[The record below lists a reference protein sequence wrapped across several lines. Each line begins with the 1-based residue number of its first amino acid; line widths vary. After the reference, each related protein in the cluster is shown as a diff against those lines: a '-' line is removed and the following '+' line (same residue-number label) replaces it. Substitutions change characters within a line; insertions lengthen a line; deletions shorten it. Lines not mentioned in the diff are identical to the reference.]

1 MNELV
6 AGGNV
11 PLPDG
16 AVTLRVPGPFDLSV
30 IVTGDSGKV
39 AGDEDFV
46 FYNQPATSG
55 ARIQGDTVTVDG
67 RRLRAGASRVTVAV
81 SPAEPGTPLG
91 RLPGI
96 ALQVHGPGGRLV
108 ARFTPPRPDRE
119 TVLLLAEIYR
129 RGPGWKLRAL
139 GQGYADGLAGVARDF
154 GVDVAEDEAPQS
166 AAASRARP
174 STPSGAG
181 PSGASGAGPGA
192 ASGAGSGGSSGAGP
206 GAASGAGPSG
216 TSGARPGAASGA
228 GPSGP
233 SGAGPGAA
241 SGAGPSGPSGAGPG
255 AASGAGAGG
264 ASGARSGAPSGE
276 RLSAPPG
283 RPLIPSGRSA
293 PAGPAVSSG
302 PAGPDGFLP
311 LVNAARA
318 SVGAPPVALDAR
330 LSAAAHAHAAG
341 MAARSTLSSEH
352 AGGTSLY
359 QRVVAGGYAYLAIGE
374 HLVSGPRT
382 AAEFVEYCLSGEQ
395 SRRTVHGRAY
405 TQVGVAH
412 TAAARSGDLY
422 WTAVWA
428 SPFTAQGLAEW
439 ASAVLRLT
447 NAERTAAGLRPLSP
461 DPLLTVAAQNHSADM
476 IARAFYAHT
485 SPDGGEPWHR
495 ASAAGSGHRAI
506 GENIACGQRTPA
518 EVVDGWMD
526 SPGHRANILKPS
538 FTHLGVGYAGGGS
551 AGTYWTQ
558 LFGG

>member
-181 PSGASGAGPGA
+181 PGAASGAGPGAASGAGSGSASGARSGAASGAGPGA
-192 ASGAGSGGSSGAGP
+192 ASGAGSGG
-206 GAASGAGPSG
+206 
-216 TSGARPGAASGA
+216 
-228 GPSGP
+228 
-233 SGAGPGAA
+233 
-241 SGAGPSGPSGAGPG
+241 
-255 AASGAGAGG
+255 
-264 ASGARSGAPSGE
+264 ASGARSGAPSGQ

-293 PAGPAVSSG
+293 SAGPAVSSG
-302 PAGPDGFLP
+302 PPGLDGFLP
-311 LVNAARA
+311 LVNATRA
-318 SVGAPPVALDAR
+318 SAGAPPVSLDAR
-330 LSAAAHAHAAG
+330 LTAAASAHAAG

-352 AGGTSLY
+352 ADGTSLY

-395 SRRTVHGRAY
+395 SRRTVHGRTY

-412 TAAARSGDLY
+412 TADARSGDLY
-422 WTAVWA
+422 WTALWA

-518 EVVDGWMD
+518 EVVDGWMN

>member
-30 IVTGDSGKV
+30 IVTDDSGKV
-39 AGDEDFV
+39 AGDGDFV
-46 FYNQPATSG
+46 FYNQPATAG
-55 ARIQGDTVTVDG
+55 ARLQGDTVTVDG

-91 RLPGI
+91 RLPVIG
-96 ALQVHGPGGRLV
+96 LQVHGPGGLPV
-108 ARFTPPRPDRE
+108 AHFTPPRPDRE

-154 GVDVAEDEAPQS
+154 GVDVAEDEATQPPT
-166 AAASRARP
+166 A
-174 STPSGAG
+174 AG
-181 PSGASGAGPGA
+181 PPL
-192 ASGAGSGGSSGAGP
+192 
-206 GAASGAGPSG
+206 
-216 TSGARPGAASGA
+216 
-228 GPSGP
+228 
-233 SGAGPGAA
+233 
-241 SGAGPSGPSGAGPG
+241 
-255 AASGAGAGG
+255 
-264 ASGARSGAPSGE
+264 GAPMT
-276 RLSAPPG
+276 APTT
-283 RPLIPSGRSA
+283 A
-293 PAGPAVSSG
+293 PTGSPAT
-302 PAGPDGFLP
+302 GPDGFLP

-318 SVGAPPVALDAR
+318 SVGAPPVTLDAR
-330 LSAAAHAHAAG
+330 LTAAASAHAAG
-341 MAARSTLSSEH
+341 MAARAVLSSEH
-352 AGGTSLY
+352 ADGTSLY
-359 QRVVAGGYAYLAIGE
+359 QRVVAGGYAYLAAGE

-382 AAEFVEYCLSGEQ
+382 PADFVEYCLSGEQ
-395 SRRTVHGRAY
+395 SRRTVLSRAY

-412 TAAARSGDLY
+412 TADARSGDVY
-422 WTAVWA
+422 WTALWA
-428 SPFTAQGLAEW
+428 TPFSPQGLAEW
-439 ASAVLRLT
+439 GSAVLRLT

-461 DPLLTVAAQNHSADM
+461 DPLLTVAAQGHSADM

-495 ASAAGSGHRAI
+495 ASAAGSTHRAI

-518 EVVDGWMD
+518 EVVDGWMN
-526 SPGHRANILKPS
+526 SPGHRANILGPS
-538 FTHLGVGYAGGGS
+538 FTHLGVGFAGGGS

>member
-39 AGDEDFV
+39 AGDGDFV

-55 ARIQGDTVTVDG
+55 ARLQGDTVTVDG

-91 RLPGI
+91 RLPAI

-154 GVDVAEDEAPQS
+154 GVDVAEDEAAQP
-166 AAASRARP
+166 P
-174 STPSGAG
+174 GAG
-181 PSGASGAGPGA
+181 PL
-192 ASGAGSGGSSGAGP
+192 
-206 GAASGAGPSG
+206 PS
-216 TSGARPGAASGA
+216 AP
-228 GPSGP
+228 
-233 SGAGPGAA
+233 
-241 SGAGPSGPSGAGPG
+241 
-255 AASGAGAGG
+255 GG
-264 ASGARSGAPSGE
+264 ASPSSAPS
-276 RLSAPPG
+276 APSP
-283 RPLIPSGRSA
+283 PSSL
-293 PAGPAVSSG
+293 
-302 PAGPDGFLP
+302 DGFLP

-318 SVGAPPVALDAR
+318 SVGAPPVAFDAR
-330 LSAAAHAHAAG
+330 LAAAAGAHAAG
-341 MAARSTLSSEH
+341 MAARSALGSQD
-352 AGGTSLY
+352 ADGTSLY

-382 AAEFVEYCLSGEQ
+382 PADFVEYCLSGEQ
-395 SRRTVHGRAY
+395 SRRTVHSRAY
-405 TQVGVAH
+405 TQVGVGH
-412 TAAARSGDLY
+412 TTDARSGDVY
-422 WTAVWA
+422 WTALWA
-428 SPFTAQGLAEW
+428 TPFTPRGLAEW
-439 ASAVLRLT
+439 AAAVLRLT
-447 NAERTAAGLRPLSP
+447 NAERTAQGLRPLSP
-461 DPLLTVAAQNHSADM
+461 DPHLTVAAQGHSADM
-476 IARAFYAHT
+476 VARAFYSHT

-495 ASAAGSGHRAI
+495 ASAAGSTHRAI

-518 EVVDGWMD
+518 EVVDGWMN

-538 FTHLGVGYAGGGS
+538 FTHLGVGFAGGGS

>member
-39 AGDEDFV
+39 AGDADFV
-46 FYNQPATSG
+46 FYNQPATAG
-55 ARIQGDTVTVDG
+55 ARLQGDTVTVDG

-91 RLPGI
+91 RLPRI

-108 ARFTPPRPDRE
+108 TRFTPPRPDRE

-129 RGPGWKLRAL
+129 RGAGWKLRAL

-154 GVDVAEDEAPQS
+154 GVDVAEDEAT
-166 AAASRARP
+166 RP
-174 STPSGAG
+174 SAGGPVAAGAGPTPRATPAGVPQPYRPSHPSRPSPGLPAVAPSGA
-181 PSGASGAGPGA
+181 PAPG
-192 ASGAGSGGSSGAGP
+192 
-206 GAASGAGPSG
+206 
-216 TSGARPGAASGA
+216 
-228 GPSGP
+228 
-233 SGAGPGAA
+233 
-241 SGAGPSGPSGAGPG
+241 
-255 AASGAGAGG
+255 
-264 ASGARSGAPSGE
+264 
-276 RLSAPPG
+276 
-283 RPLIPSGRSA
+283 
-293 PAGPAVSSG
+293 
-302 PAGPDGFLP
+302 DGFLP

-318 SVGAPPVALDAR
+318 SAGAPPVSLDAR
-330 LSAAAHAHAAG
+330 LTAAAGAHAAG
-341 MAARSTLSSEH
+341 MAARATLSSQH
-352 AGGTSLY
+352 PDGTSLY

-374 HLVSGPRT
+374 QLVSGPRSP
-382 AAEFVEYCLSGEQ
+382 ADFVEYCLSGEE
-395 SRRTVHGRAY
+395 SGRTVRSRTY
-405 TQVGVAH
+405 THVGVAC
-412 TAAARSGDLY
+412 AAGARSGDVY
-422 WTAVWA
+422 WTALWA
-428 SPFTAQGLAEW
+428 TPFSRQGLAEW

-447 NAERTAAGLRPLSP
+447 NAERTAAGLRPLAS
-461 DPLLTVAAQNHSADM
+461 DPLLTVAAQGHSADM
-476 IARAFYAHT
+476 IARAFYSHT

-495 ASAAGSGHRAI
+495 ASAAGSTHRAI

-518 EVVDGWMD
+518 EVVDGWMN

-538 FTHLGVGYAGGGS
+538 FTHLGVGFAGGGS

>member
-39 AGDEDFV
+39 AGDGDFV
-46 FYNQPATSG
+46 FYNQPSAPG
-55 ARIQGDTVTVDG
+55 ARLQGDTVTVDG
-67 RRLRAGASRVTVAV
+67 RRLRTGASRVTVAV

-91 RLPGI
+91 RLPAV

-154 GVDVAEDEAPQS
+154 GVDVAEEEPAQPPV
-166 AAASRARP
+166 AAAA
-174 STPSGAG
+174 
-181 PSGASGAGPGA
+181 PGA
-192 ASGAGSGGSSGAGP
+192 PPATGQRV
-206 GAASGAGPSG
+206 PSH
-216 TSGARPGAASGA
+216 P
-228 GPSGP
+228 
-233 SGAGPGAA
+233 
-241 SGAGPSGPSGAGPG
+241 
-255 AASGAGAGG
+255 
-264 ASGARSGAPSGE
+264 AP
-276 RLSAPPG
+276 
-283 RPLIPSGRSA
+283 A
-293 PAGPAVSSG
+293 PAGARTPSRPAGSRPATSSG
-302 PAGPDGFLP
+302 PPPPGDFLP

-330 LSAAAHAHAAG
+330 LTAAASAHAAG

-352 AGGTSLY
+352 ADGTSLY
-359 QRVVAGGYAYLAIGE
+359 QRVVRGGYAYLAVGE

-382 AAEFVEYCLSGEQ
+382 PADFLEYCLSGEQ
-395 SRRTVHGRAY
+395 SRRTVHSRAY
-405 TQVGVAH
+405 THVGVAH
-412 TAAARSGDLY
+412 TADARSGDVY
-422 WTAVWA
+422 WTALWA
-428 SPFTAQGLAEW
+428 APFSPQGLAEW
-439 ASAVLRLT
+439 GSAVLRLT
-447 NAERTAAGLRPLSP
+447 NAERTAAGLSPLSP
-461 DPLLTVAAQNHSADM
+461 DPLLTVAAQGHSADM
-476 IARAFYAHT
+476 IARAFYSHT

-518 EVVDGWMD
+518 EVVDGWMN

-538 FTHLGVGYAGGGS
+538 FTHLGVGFAGGGS

>member
-39 AGDEDFV
+39 AGDGDFV
-46 FYNQPATSG
+46 FYNQPAAPG
-55 ARIQGDTVTVDG
+55 ARLQGDTVTVDG
-67 RRLRAGASRVTVAV
+67 RHLRAGASRVTVAV
-81 SPAEPGTPLG
+81 SPTDPGTPLG

-96 ALQVHGPGGRLV
+96 ALQVHGPGGQAV

-129 RGPGWKLRAL
+129 RGTGWKLRAL

-154 GVDVAEDEAPQS
+154 GVDVAEDQTEDAAPQ
-166 AAASRARP
+166 P
-174 STPSGAG
+174 PV
-181 PSGASGAGPGA
+181 ASGAGQ
-192 ASGAGSGGSSGAGP
+192 SGR
-206 GAASGAGPSG
+206 SG
-216 TSGARPGAASGA
+216 T
-228 GPSGP
+228 GP
-233 SGAGPGAA
+233 
-241 SGAGPSGPSGAGPG
+241 
-255 AASGAGAGG
+255 GG
-264 ASGARSGAPSGE
+264 ASGTRPGSPPGPRPGSSSAPRPGSPPGP
-276 RLSAPPG
+276 RMPVASAPPAPF
-283 RPLIPSGRSA
+283 RPA
-293 PAGPAVSSG
+293 PAGPTASSG
-302 PAGPDGFLP
+302 PPAPDGFLP

-318 SVGAPPVALDAR
+318 SVGAPPVTLDAR
-330 LSAAAHAHAAG
+330 LSAAASAHAAG

-352 AGGTSLY
+352 ADGTSLY

-382 AAEFVEYCLSGEQ
+382 PADFVEYCLSGEE

-405 TQVGVAH
+405 THVGVAH
-412 TAAARSGDLY
+412 TADTRSGDIY
-422 WTAVWA
+422 WTALWA
-428 SPFTAQGLAEW
+428 SPFTSQGLTEW
-439 ASAVLRLT
+439 ANAVLRLT

-485 SPDGGEPWHR
+485 APDGGEPWHR
-495 ASAAGSGHRAI
+495 ASAAGSTHRSI

-518 EVVDGWMD
+518 EVVDGWMN

-538 FTHLGVGYAGGGS
+538 FTHLGVGFAGGGS

>member
-39 AGDEDFV
+39 AGDGDFV

-55 ARIQGDTVTVDG
+55 ARLQGDTVTVDG

-91 RLPGI
+91 RLPAI
-96 ALQVHGPGGRLV
+96 ALQVLGPGGRLV
-108 ARFTPPRPDRE
+108 AHFTPPRPDRE

-154 GVDVAEDEAPQS
+154 GVDVAEEPPPTAPAGAHS
-166 AAASRARP
+166 PVRP
-174 STPSGAG
+174 A
-181 PSGASGAGPGA
+181 
-192 ASGAGSGGSSGAGP
+192 
-206 GAASGAGPSG
+206 
-216 TSGARPGAASGA
+216 
-228 GPSGP
+228 PSGP
-233 SGAGPGAA
+233 PRISPSAA
-241 SGAGPSGPSGAGPG
+241 P
-255 AASGAGAGG
+255 
-264 ASGARSGAPSGE
+264 APSG
-276 RLSAPPG
+276 RPPRGASAPP
-283 RPLIPSGRSA
+283 S
-293 PAGPAVSSG
+293 
-302 PAGPDGFLP
+302 PDGFLP

-318 SVGAPPVALDAR
+318 SAGAPPVALDAR
-330 LSAAAHAHAAG
+330 LTAAAHTHAAG
-341 MAARSTLSSEH
+341 MAARSTLSSQN
-352 AGGTSLY
+352 ADGSSLY

-382 AAEFVEYCLSGEQ
+382 PADFVQYCLSGEQ
-395 SRRTVHGRAY
+395 SRRTVHSRAY
-405 TQVGVAH
+405 TEVGVAH
-412 TAAARSGDLY
+412 TAEARTGDLY
-422 WTAVWA
+422 WTALWA
-428 SPFTAQGLAEW
+428 TPLTPQGLGAW

-447 NAERTAAGLRPLSP
+447 NSERTAAGLRPLAA
-461 DPLLTVAAQNHSADM
+461 DPLLTVAAQGHSADM

-495 ASAAGSGHRAI
+495 ASAAGSTHRAI

-518 EVVDGWMD
+518 EVVDGWMN

-538 FTHLGVGYAGGGS
+538 FTHLGVGFAGGGS

>member
-39 AGDEDFV
+39 SGDGDFV
-46 FYNQPATSG
+46 FYNQPATAG
-55 ARIQGDTVTVDG
+55 ARLQGDTVTVDG

-96 ALQVHGPGGRLV
+96 ALQVHGPGGLV

-129 RGPGWKLRAL
+129 GGPGWKLRAL

-154 GVDVAEDEAPQS
+154 GVDVAEDEAAQPPTGPTR
-166 AAASRARP
+166 AAPPYRP
-174 STPSGAG
+174 
-181 PSGASGAGPGA
+181 A
-192 ASGAGSGGSSGAGP
+192 A
-206 GAASGAGPSG
+206 
-216 TSGARPGAASGA
+216 
-228 GPSGP
+228 PSGP
-233 SGAGPGAA
+233 P
-241 SGAGPSGPSGAGPG
+241 
-255 AASGAGAGG
+255 
-264 ASGARSGAPSGE
+264 ARTGLPAT
-276 RLSAPPG
+276 SAPP
-283 RPLIPSGRSA
+283 A
-293 PAGPAVSSG
+293 
-302 PAGPDGFLP
+302 PDGFLP

-318 SVGAPPVALDAR
+318 SAGAPPVSLDAR
-330 LSAAAHAHAAG
+330 LTAAASAHAAG
-341 MAARSTLSSEH
+341 MAARSTLGSEH
-352 AGGTSLY
+352 PDGTSLY
-359 QRVVAGGYAYLAIGE
+359 QRVVSGGYAYLAIGE
-374 HLVSGPRT
+374 HLVSGPRSP
-382 AAEFVEYCLSGEQ
+382 ADFVEYCLSGEQ
-395 SRRTVHGRAY
+395 SRLTVRSRAY
-405 TQVGVAH
+405 THVGVGH
-412 TAAARSGDLY
+412 AADARSGDLY
-422 WTAVWA
+422 WTALWA
-428 SPFTAQGLAEW
+428 TPFSTQGLAEW

-447 NAERTAAGLRPLSP
+447 NAERTAARLPPLSP
-461 DPLLTVAAQNHSADM
+461 DPLLTAAAQAHSADM
-476 IARAFYAHT
+476 VARAFYSHT

-495 ASAAGSGHRAI
+495 ASAAGSTHRAI

-518 EVVDGWMD
+518 EVVDGWMN

-538 FTHLGVGYAGGGS
+538 FTHLGVGFAGGGS